1 MVAALEEALLS
12 LDRLSAKDILTA
24 AATPGQPTQA
34 LEHLMVQTLER
45 IGAGWEAGRVALSQV
60 YMSGRICEE
69 LLEELL
75 PPEPPR
81 CRPHPPLALAVLED
95 YHLLGKR
102 LVQSVVRAAGLAL
115 LDYGRMEVDGLV
127 SRVQEDR
134 VEILLVSTLMLASAL
149 RVRDLRRRL
158 NEAGLKVQL
167 IVGGAPF
174 RFDERLWREVGADAM
189 ARQAA
194 EALEIIN
201 GLLAADREA
210 AS

>member
-1 MVAALEEALLS
+1 
-12 LDRLSAKDILTA
+12 
-24 AATPGQPTQA
+24 
-34 LEHLMVQTLER
+34 
-45 IGAGWEAGRVALSQV
+45 
-60 YMSGRICEE
+60 
-69 LLEELL
+69 
-75 PPEPPR
+75 
-81 CRPHPPLALAVLED
+81 VLED

-174 RFDERLWREVGADAM
+174 RFDERLWRDVGADAM